1 MMTLYLKDSLGGNC
15 KTALIATVAVEPQ
28 NLGESI
34 STCHFA
40 MQVSQIK
47 NRASVNEA
55 VDVDLLVQRLKA
67 ENKLLKEEL
76 KLLKEGE
83 GANAQKNLN

>member
-1 MMTLYLKDSLGGNC
+1 MKYPETHVPYRNSMMTLYLKDSLGGNC

-40 MQVSQIK
+40 M
-47 NRASVNEA
+47 
-55 VDVDLLVQRLKA
+55 
-67 ENKLLKEEL
+67 
-76 KLLKEGE
+76 
-83 GANAQKNLN
+83 